1 MAVFM
6 SILTWEL
13 MLEFKSGMVILDA
26 QMFFM
31 LVFFFRKLFE
41 PQKFPGSILSQIF
54 RKFFFKNPVE
64 FENIENIQDQAR
76 KVTHTKFADI
86 TFQKIRFAQLAG
98 NQTQQLL
105 NI

>member
-54 RKFFFKNPVE
+54 RKFFFKNPGE
-64 FENIENIQDQAR
+64 SGNIEEIQDQAR
-76 KVTHTKFADI
+76 KAI
-86 TFQKIRFAQLAG
+86 TQSFLIVLSK
-98 NQTQQLL
+98 N
-105 NI
+105 